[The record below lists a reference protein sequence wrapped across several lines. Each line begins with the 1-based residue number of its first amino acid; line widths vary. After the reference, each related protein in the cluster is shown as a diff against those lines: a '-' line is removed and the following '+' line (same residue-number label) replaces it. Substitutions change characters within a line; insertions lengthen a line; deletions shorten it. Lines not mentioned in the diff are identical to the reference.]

1 MRLLVLTPYPP
12 YPLHSGGALRMYHL
26 LRFLSTQHA
35 VTLLTFAPDEAAVA
49 MLEPLREWCRV
60 ITVVGPPRRSLVRR
74 GWDSL
79 TSRQP
84 DMAFRNQSPT
94 YRETL
99 FRLLQA
105 EPFDVVQ
112 AESIE
117 MANYG
122 LEIATKQQP
131 GTNHTPLL
139 VLDEFNAEYIIQ
151 QRAARN
157 SLATLAAWFRPTH
170 AAHTRPIPTPHL
182 SPRLLLAAPY
192 SLIQWRKL
200 VAYER
205 RLLRSYHHII
215 AVSEEDRRALR
226 RLHAHAPVSIV
237 PNGVDTNHF
246 SPAALSSCPIL
257 PNTTPDRSP
266 VLVFTGSLDYRP
278 NIDAVEWFVGAVL
291 PLVQQHH
298 TPTVR
303 LTIVGRQPD
312 ASIRSLHNGETIDV
326 VGNVPDV
333 RPYIARASVYVVPMR
348 IGGGVRLK
356 LLEALAM
363 QAPVVSTSMG
373 AEGVQGLHNQKHLL
387 LADDAEA
394 FSRAICRLLNDPT
407 TSRHLGEAGRD
418 FVCTHYDWRI
428 IAPRLNQ
435 VYEQHHRASATE
447 RK

>member
-1 MRLLVLTPYPP
+1 VRLLVLTPYPP

-26 LRFLSTQHA
+26 LRFLSHHHT

-49 MLEPLREWCRV
+49 LLEPLREWCRV
-60 ITVVGPPRRSLVRR
+60 VAVVGPPRRSLVRR

-84 DMAFRNQSPT
+84 DMSFRNQSPV
-94 YRETL
+94 YREML

-117 MANYG
+117 MAGYG
-122 LEIATKQQP
+122 LEIAAKQQP
-131 GTNHTPLL
+131 GPPLTPLL
-139 VLDEFNAEYIIQ
+139 VLDEFNAEYVIQ
-151 QRAARN
+151 QRAAHT
-157 SLATLAAWFRPTH
+157 SLTALAAWFRPSRLTPVPGP
-170 AAHTRPIPTPHL
+170 PIA
-182 SPRLLLAAPY
+182 PRLLLSAPY

-205 RLLRSYHHII
+205 RLLRSYHHTI
-215 AVSEEDRRALR
+215 AVSEEDRQALH
-226 RLHAHAPVSIV
+226 RLYAQAHISIV
-237 PNGVDTNHF
+237 PNGVDTSHF
-246 SPAALSSCPIL
+246 SPATL
-257 PNTTPDRSP
+257 PSP
-266 VLVFTGSLDYRP
+266 SPATMHGHPLTLVFTGSLDYRP
-278 NIDAVEWFVGAVL
+278 NIDAVEWFVQAVL
-291 PLVQQHH
+291 PLVQQH
-298 TPTVR
+298 TPIVR

-312 ASIRSLHNGETIDV
+312 ASIRSLHNGKTIEV

-333 RPYIARASVYVVPMR
+333 RPYIARANVYIVPMR

-363 QAPVVSTSMG
+363 QVPVVSTSMG
-373 AEGVQGLHNQKHLL
+373 AEGVLGLHDENHLL

-407 TSRHLGEAGRD
+407 TARRLGEAGRD

-428 IAPRLNQ
+428 IVPRLNQ
-435 VYEQHHRASATE
+435 VYEQHHRTNATE
-447 RK
+447 HR